1 MTYILGLNAYH
12 GDSSA
17 CILKDGIVIAA
28 TEEERFRRIK
38 HWAGFPTQA
47 IEFCLKEA
55 GISIQE
61 VDFITISRDPSANI
75 HKKIIHSV
83 KNLVSVKALKD
94 RLANSKKVGSVKSEL
109 SSFFNV
115 SEDEIKAEVVNVEHH
130 RSHLASAFF
139 ASPFEE
145 SAILSIDGFGDFTST
160 MIATGNGNKI
170 DVIDKVIYPHSAGIF
185 YTSLTQYLGF
195 SHYGDEYKV
204 MGLAPYGEP
213 NYTEELKKVIRF
225 TPNGLFELDTKYF
238 KHAKEGVSM
247 SWEGGDPKIE
257 SIFSEELVKLL
268 GPVRMSGDELT
279 QKHKDIAT
287 SVQRV
292 TEELIFHILNHL
304 QQRTGL
310 KNICIAGGVAQNSV
324 ANGKILEK
332 TSFEQVYIPSAGHD
346 AGTAM
351 GSALWLYNHIQ
362 DNDRLPAV
370 YDAYTGYKASNDEIE
385 ACLKLN
391 NVTYNKYRDEDLLE
405 VVSQELV
412 DGAVVGWYQGRAEF
426 GPRALGHRSIIVD
439 PTRTDA
445 KELLNSKIKR
455 RESFRPFAPSILE
468 EYVSEYFEKVD
479 KVPFM
484 EKVYPIKPEKYKV
497 IPAVTHVDG
506 TGRLQTVS
514 KGDRYY
520 DLISKFMEKS
530 GVPILLNT
538 SFNENEPIVNTPQE
552 ALNCYLRTEM
562 DVLVLENCVVTRK

>member
-1 MTYILGLNAYH
+1 MYILGINAYH

-17 CILKDGIVIAA
+17 CILKNGIVIAG

-38 HWAGFPTQA
+38 HWAGFPSEA
-47 IEFCLKEA
+47 IKFCLKEA
-55 GISIQE
+55 GISIQDLDH
-61 VDFITISRDPSANI
+61 VTISRDHHANI

-83 KNLVSVKALKD
+83 KNLVSIKAMKD
-94 RLANSKKVGSVKSEL
+94 RLSNTKKVGNVKSEL
-109 SSFFNV
+109 CKLFEIEE
-115 SEDEIKAEVVNVEHH
+115 SELKAQIHNIEHH

-160 MIATGNGNKI
+160 MIGKGKGNKI
-170 DVIDKVIYPHSAGIF
+170 EVIDSVIYPHSAGIF

-195 SHYGDEYKV
+195 NHYGDEYKV

-213 NYTEELKKVIRF
+213 KYMDQLRQVIKLKDD
-225 TPNGLFELDTKYF
+225 GLFELNTKYF

-247 SWEGGDPKIE
+247 SWEGGDPHIE
-257 SIFSEELVKLL
+257 SIFSSELESLL
-268 GPVRMSGDELT
+268 GPARKQGEELI

-304 QQRTGL
+304 QKKTGL
-310 KNICIAGGVAQNSV
+310 KNVCIAGGVAQNSV
-324 ANGKILEK
+324 ANGKILENTTFEK
-332 TSFEQVYIPSAGHD
+332 TYIPSAGHD

-351 GSALWLYNHIQ
+351 GSALWLYNHILGQ
-362 DNDRLPAV
+362 DRLPAI
-370 YDAYTGYKASNDEIE
+370 YDAYTGYKTNDDEIQQ
-385 ACLKLN
+385 CLQEENISFIKLDQA
-391 NVTYNKYRDEDLLE
+391 KLMD
-405 VVSQELV
+405 VVSDELIN
-412 DGAVVGWYQGRAEF
+412 GKVVGWYQGRAEF
-426 GPRALGHRSIIVD
+426 GPRALGHRSILVD
-439 PTRTDA
+439 PRRSDA

-468 EYVSEYFEKVD
+468 EHVSDYFKKVD

-484 EKVYPIKPEKYKV
+484 EKVYPIKKEKHAE

-514 KGDRYY
+514 KGDLYY
-520 DLISKFMEKS
+520 DLIQKFYEKS
-530 GVPILLNT
+530 GTPILLNT
-538 SFNENEPIVNTPQE
+538 SFNENEPIVNTPKE
-552 ALNCYLRTEM
+552 ALACYLRTEM
-562 DVLVLENCVVTRK
+562 DVLVIENYVIKRN